1 MAILGDAV
9 SSPTLKSA
17 AQRELPRGVSKG
29 KQSYPNFEDEWPMYQ
44 PIPKLESKSQCSGEA
59 EYIGDISKFKGEVHA
74 AFVTADEAVGEVDT
88 VDPSDALVRN
98 VIDLFYKTPLSWK
111 LYIYIYI

>member
-1 MAILGDAV
+1 
-9 SSPTLKSA
+9 
-17 AQRELPRGVSKG
+17 
-29 KQSYPNFEDEWPMYQ
+29 MYQ
-44 PIPKLESKSQCSGEA
+44 PIPKLESKSQCTGEA

-111 LYIYIYI
+111 LSCCLNSS